1 MNAATSPSNLLPPT
15 VPDCFPRG
23 IKAERKLKT
32 RDEYLQ
38 AAREAI
44 PLLKAN
50 AKRCNEIRRPTDE
63 AIQGLVKAGLYGLV
77 RPKAYGGAGLELSDL
92 FDVVSVLSE
101 GCTSTAWAYNVQAV
115 HDWLIGMMSKEGQD
129 EIFGA
134 NELVISCGVFN
145 PIGAKARAVEGG
157 YMVSGRWN
165 YGSGSTHSNFAAC
178 VADIEGR
185 VHDGHPESRMMVLN
199 RDQFQV
205 LDTWHVRGL
214 AGTGSH
220 DIYIEEETFVPEQR
234 TALLSDM
241 AAGTAPGGKVHP
253 DQLAFRV
260 QVLAGAHLAAVA
272 TCFGAAKAAIEIY
285 KQNTL
290 KRVRAF
296 TGAKE
301 VESPAAAARI
311 GRSVVEVEA
320 AELLFKKTVQDLEAD
335 VRAGRETSLEFRA
348 KLRMVTSYAPH
359 VCREVITSLVDGSSA
374 SSFGA
379 GSTLLT
385 LLLDV
390 SAATTHASLAYDNG
404 PENYGRV
411 LMGLEPSNPLI

>member
-1 MNAATSPSNLLPPT
+1 MNAITNPANLLPPL
-15 VPDCFPRG
+15 VPDCFPYG
-23 IKAERKLKT
+23 LQSDHKLKT
-32 RDEYLQ
+32 REEFLQ
-38 AAREAI
+38 AAHDII

-50 AKRCNEIRRPTDE
+50 AKKCNEIRRPVDE
-63 AIQGLVKAGLYGLV
+63 VIQGLVKTGLYGLV

-101 GCTSTAWAYNVQAV
+101 GCSSTAWAYNVQAV
-115 HDWLIGMMSKEGQD
+115 HDWLIGMLPKEGQD
-129 EIFGA
+129 AIFGA

-178 VADIEGR
+178 VANIDGR
-185 VHDGHPESRMMVLN
+185 EHDGHPEERMLVLT
-199 RDQFQV
+199 RDQYKV

-214 AGTGSH
+214 CGTGSH
-220 DIYIEEETFVPEQR
+220 DIYIEEETFVPEHR
-234 TALLSDM
+234 TVSLGDIVM
-241 AAGTAPGGKVHP
+241 GTGPGGKLHP
-253 DQLAFRV
+253 ETVAYRV

-311 GRSVVEVEA
+311 GRCVVEVEA
-320 AELLFKKTVQDLEAD
+320 AELLYQKTVRDIEAD
-335 VRAGRETSLEFRA
+335 VRAGRETSLESRA
-348 KLRMVTSYAPH
+348 KVRMVTSYASH
-359 VCREVITSLVDGSSA
+359 ACREVVTSLVDGSSMSA
-374 SSFGA
+374 FGV
-379 GSTLLT
+379 GSTLVT
-385 LLLDV
+385 ILLDLT
-390 SAATTHASLAYDNG
+390 AATTHASTAYDNG